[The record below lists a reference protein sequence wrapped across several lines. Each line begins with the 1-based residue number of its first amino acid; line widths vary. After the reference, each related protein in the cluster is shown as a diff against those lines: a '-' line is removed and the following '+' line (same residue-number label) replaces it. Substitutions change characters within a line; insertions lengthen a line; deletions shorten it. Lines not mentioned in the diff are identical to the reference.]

1 MLWYSCL
8 FQGLGAGSNDFK
20 AAMDKVDQ
28 EYYAEIMN
36 SADSAETSKR
46 KRETV
51 SVKDDGTTLDDIEV
65 SNTILRSSLK
75 NYLFAETLSAHLQ
88 SPLPKSFLSLFFLY
102 LYQLKIFFRFS

>member
-1 MLWYSCL
+1 MTSYFLT

-36 SADSAETSKR
+36 SADSAEAHSR

-51 SVKDDGTTLDDIEV
+51 SVKDDGTTIDDIEV
-65 SNTILRSSLK
+65 GKKSSLPFLD
-75 NYLFAETLSAHLQ
+75 LFQNT
-88 SPLPKSFLSLFFLY
+88 
-102 LYQLKIFFRFS
+102 